1 MDEKDH
7 SIRFINS
14 NYDTLF
20 RIPDGGIVEVRFPDR
35 AFSAKCEYLDDYHTM
50 VGDTVFHICEFA
62 EMVERQG
69 GSVRPEP
76 KTTLDKAAWQLAHRE
91 YLMVERTDSGFR
103 YELLTKQF
111 ASTVQGQVDRPGWT
125 MNQAREYI
133 LDTLNMTRRNRRAVP
148 FEEVKAS
155 AKEAAASVLGQLN
168 DLKNRPEPPAKAG
181 RRKPMAEKTQGKY
194 PSQFEKVKEITDKL
208 EAGIKELM
216 DSDKFKEYL
225 KCLSKFHNYSLG
237 NTILIALQKPDATL
251 VAGYTAWKNQFGRQ
265 VQKGEQGIRI
275 LAPTPYKRKM
285 EVDVIDPS
293 TGQARMNPDGTKA
306 TELKEIMVPAFKVV
320 NVFDVSQTDGRPI
333 PSIGV
338 NELTG
343 DVRQYE
349 MFFEALKRSCPVPI
363 AFEQIDSGAKG
374 YYHTVDHR
382 IALQEGMSQVQTI
395 KTLIHEMTHQHL
407 HSKDPKEMSPE
418 EPRLTRN
425 AKEVEAESVA
435 YTVAQ
440 HYGIETSDYSFAYI
454 AGWSAGKDTPELKAS
469 LDRIRTAA
477 DELITGIDTQLQ
489 ILQKEKMAELET
501 QAETLAVKLDE
512 LSYDFDYYGYVD
524 AVDDREAVVR
534 QNKEM
539 LLENGTQVE
548 GILEFLQEVVDDDGD
563 CSARAAALITEVK
576 EFSEAAAAFLPP
588 KGPDQPVPGLQE
600 NGTYRY
606 YSTQRPVDLG
616 TFPKPPDNPV
626 VEVHNYD
633 ADSRIPVENGMIQAW
648 GYVEYKKPLTEKEAG
663 DYELRPAPAR
673 FTEKEVR
680 DMQKPDIQAGK
691 ADIHLAKPDIGL
703 QTETGGKP
711 EPEKKSVLKDL
722 EAKTP
727 KPREP
732 KASRKPKKQKEETR

>member
-1 MDEKDH
+1 
-7 SIRFINS
+7 
-14 NYDTLF
+14 
-20 RIPDGGIVEVRFPDR
+20 
-35 AFSAKCEYLDDYHTM
+35 
-50 VGDTVFHICEFA
+50 
-62 EMVERQG
+62 
-69 GSVRPEP
+69 
-76 KTTLDKAAWQLAHRE
+76 
-91 YLMVERTDSGFR
+91 
-103 YELLTKQF
+103 
-111 ASTVQGQVDRPGWT
+111 
-125 MNQAREYI
+125 
-133 LDTLNMTRRNRRAVP
+133 
-148 FEEVKAS
+148 
-155 AKEAAASVLGQLN
+155 
-168 DLKNRPEPPAKAG
+168 
-181 RRKPMAEKTQGKY
+181 MAEKTQGKY

-374 YYHTVDHR
+374 YYHTVEHR

-524 AVDDREAVVR
+524 AVDDREAVAQ

>member
-1 MDEKDH
+1 MNKTNGMYKSSSVEEISESIDSAIEK
-7 SIRFINS
+7 I
-14 NYDTLF
+14 
-20 RIPDGGIVEVRFPDR
+20 
-35 AFSAKCEYLDDYHTM
+35 FSY
-50 VGDTVFHICEFA
+50 
-62 EMVERQG
+62 
-69 GSVRPEP
+69 
-76 KTTLDKAAWQLAHRE
+76 
-91 YLMVERTDSGFR
+91 
-103 YELLTKQF
+103 
-111 ASTVQGQVDRPGWT
+111 
-125 MNQAREYI
+125 
-133 LDTLNMTRRNRRAVP
+133 
-148 FEEVKAS
+148 
-155 AKEAAASVLGQLN
+155 
-168 DLKNRPEPPAKAG
+168 
-181 RRKPMAEKTQGKY
+181 
-194 PSQFEKVKEITDKL
+194 
-208 EAGIKELM
+208 M

-225 KCLSKFHNYSLG
+225 KCLSKFHSYSLG

-306 TELKEIMVPAFKVV
+306 TELKEIMVLAFKVV

-469 LDRIRTAA
+469 LDRIRTAS

-489 ILQKEKMAELET
+489 ILQKEKIAEL
-501 QAETLAVKLDE
+501 
-512 LSYDFDYYGYVD
+512 D
-524 AVDDREAVVR
+524 A
-534 QNKEM
+534 
-539 LLENGTQVE
+539 
-548 GILEFLQEVVDDDGD
+548 
-563 CSARAAALITEVK
+563 
-576 EFSEAAAAFLPP
+576 
-588 KGPDQPVPGLQE
+588 QP
-600 NGTYRY
+600 
-606 YSTQRPVDLG
+606 
-616 TFPKPPDNPV
+616 
-626 VEVHNYD
+626 
-633 ADSRIPVENGMIQAW
+633 
-648 GYVEYKKPLTEKEAG
+648 
-663 DYELRPAPAR
+663 
-673 FTEKEVR
+673 
-680 DMQKPDIQAGK
+680 
-691 ADIHLAKPDIGL
+691 AKPDIGL
-703 QTETGGKP
+703 QTETANKP
-711 EPEKKSVLKDL
+711 EPEKKPVLKDL

-732 KASRKPKKQKEETR
+732 KASRKPKKHKEETR

>member
-1 MDEKDH
+1 
-7 SIRFINS
+7 
-14 NYDTLF
+14 
-20 RIPDGGIVEVRFPDR
+20 
-35 AFSAKCEYLDDYHTM
+35 
-50 VGDTVFHICEFA
+50 
-62 EMVERQG
+62 
-69 GSVRPEP
+69 
-76 KTTLDKAAWQLAHRE
+76 
-91 YLMVERTDSGFR
+91 
-103 YELLTKQF
+103 
-111 ASTVQGQVDRPGWT
+111 
-125 MNQAREYI
+125 
-133 LDTLNMTRRNRRAVP
+133 
-148 FEEVKAS
+148 
-155 AKEAAASVLGQLN
+155 
-168 DLKNRPEPPAKAG
+168 
-181 RRKPMAEKTQGKY
+181 MAEKTQGKY

-477 DELITGIDTQLQ
+477 DEMITTIDGHFAE
-489 ILQKEKMAELET
+489 LQKEQAWEHLTADDVKDIVCIDSKFYPGSRLAEH
-501 QAETLAVKLDE
+501 TLTCDINGEPVKLF
-512 LSYDFDYYGYVD
+512 Y
-524 AVDDREAVVR
+524 
-534 QNKEM
+534 
-539 LLENGTQVE
+539 
-548 GILEFLQEVVDDDGD
+548 EVSQHDDGEGFVIHSD
-563 CSARAAALITEVK
+563 CRDIW
-576 EFSEAAAAFLPP
+576 
-588 KGPDQPVPGLQE
+588 
-600 NGTYRY
+600 
-606 YSTQRPVDLG
+606 DL
-616 TFPKPPDNPV
+616 
-626 VEVHNYD
+626 
-633 ADSRIPVENGMIQAW
+633 M
-648 GYVEYKKPLTEKEAG
+648 
-663 DYELRPAPAR
+663 
-673 FTEKEVR
+673 
-680 DMQKPDIQAGK
+680 
-691 ADIHLAKPDIGL
+691 
-703 QTETGGKP
+703 P
-711 EPEKKSVLKDL
+711 EPELRKLEPVLAQAVEYSYWKKDLDKADTPAAVRDVRNGLFETENLNLTRDQITALHKEIDQKEAALTAALSKESEPGKSSVLKDL
-722 EAKTP
+722 ESTKP

-732 KASRKPKKQKEETR
+732 KASREPKKQKEETR

>member
-1 MDEKDH
+1 
-7 SIRFINS
+7 
-14 NYDTLF
+14 
-20 RIPDGGIVEVRFPDR
+20 
-35 AFSAKCEYLDDYHTM
+35 
-50 VGDTVFHICEFA
+50 
-62 EMVERQG
+62 
-69 GSVRPEP
+69 
-76 KTTLDKAAWQLAHRE
+76 
-91 YLMVERTDSGFR
+91 
-103 YELLTKQF
+103 
-111 ASTVQGQVDRPGWT
+111 
-125 MNQAREYI
+125 
-133 LDTLNMTRRNRRAVP
+133 
-148 FEEVKAS
+148 
-155 AKEAAASVLGQLN
+155 
-168 DLKNRPEPPAKAG
+168 
-181 RRKPMAEKTQGKY
+181 MAEKTQGKY
-194 PSQFEKVKEITDKL
+194 PTQFEKVKEITDKL

-225 KCLSKFHNYSLG
+225 KCLSKFHSYSLG

-275 LAPTPYKRKM
+275 LAPTPYKKKM

-343 DVRQYE
+343 DVRQYD

-363 AFEQIDSGAKG
+363 GFEQIDSGAKG

-382 IALQEGMSQVQTI
+382 IALQEGMSQVQTV

-489 ILQKEKMAELET
+489 ILQKEKMAELDV
-501 QAETLAVKLDE
+501 QAEALAVKLDE

-524 AVDDREAVVR
+524 AVDDREAVVQ

-539 LLENGTQVE
+539 LMENGEQVE
-548 GILEFLQEVVDDDGD
+548 SILEFLQEIVDDEGE
-563 CSARAAALITEVK
+563 CSERASVLMTEVK
-576 EFSEAAAAFLPP
+576 EFSEIAAAILPP
-588 KGPDQPVPGLQE
+588 KEAEQPVPGLQE

-616 TFPKPPDNPV
+616 TFPKPADNPV
-626 VEVHNYD
+626 VEVHNYE
-633 ADSRIPVENGMIQAW
+633 ADSRVPVENGMIQAW
-648 GYVEYKKPLTEKEAG
+648 GYVEYQKPLTEKEAA

-673 FTEKEVR
+673 FTETEVR
-680 DMQKPDIQAGK
+680 DMQKADIQQEK
-691 ADIHLAKPDIGL
+691 ADIEPEKPNIGG
-703 QTETGGKP
+703 QSESTGGRP

-722 EAKTP
+722 ETKTP
-727 KPREP
+727 KTREP

>member
-1 MDEKDH
+1 M
-7 SIRFINS
+7 
-14 NYDTLF
+14 
-20 RIPDGGIVEVRFPDR
+20 
-35 AFSAKCEYLDDYHTM
+35 A
-50 VGDTVFHICEFA
+50 
-62 EMVERQG
+62 
-69 GSVRPEP
+69 
-76 KTTLDKAAWQLAHRE
+76 
-91 YLMVERTDSGFR
+91 
-103 YELLTKQF
+103 
-111 ASTVQGQVDRPGWT
+111 
-125 MNQAREYI
+125 
-133 LDTLNMTRRNRRAVP
+133 
-148 FEEVKAS
+148 
-155 AKEAAASVLGQLN
+155 
-168 DLKNRPEPPAKAG
+168 
-181 RRKPMAEKTQGKY
+181 AEKSH

-208 EAGIKELM
+208 EAGVAQMMNSE
-216 DSDKFKEYL
+216 SFKNYL
-225 KCLSKFHNYSLG
+225 KVMARFHNYSLN
-237 NTILIALQKPDATL
+237 NTILIALQDPQATL
-251 VAGYTAWKNQFGRQ
+251 IAGYTAWQKNFGRQ
-265 VQKGEQGIRI
+265 VMKGEKAIRI
-275 LAPTPYKRKM
+275 LAPTPYKKKM
-285 EVDVIDPS
+285 EVAVIDPS
-293 TGQARMNPDGTKA
+293 TGQARLNPDGTKQ

-320 NVFDVSQTDGRPI
+320 NVFDVRSTEGKPI

-363 AFEQIDSGAKG
+363 GFEQIDSGAKG

-407 HSKDPKEMSPE
+407 HSKDPKEMAPE

-489 ILQKEKMAELET
+489 ILQKEKMAELDA

-576 EFSEAAAAFLPP
+576 EFSEAAAAFMPP
-588 KGPDQPVPGLQE
+588 KEPDQPVPGLQE

-648 GYVEYKKPLTEKEAG
+648 GYVEYQKPLTEKEAG

-680 DMQKPDIQAGK
+680 DMPKPDIQAGK
-691 ADIHLAKPDIGL
+691 EDIHPAKPDIGL
-703 QTETGGKP
+703 QTKTACTS

-722 EAKTP
+722 GEKTP